1 MWSKSI
7 SNTADQEQ
15 VAKKEKVFLEATEDM
30 EVAEKRPIALIIQER
45 EKNAEAT

>member
-15 VAKKEKVFLEATEDM
+15 VAKKEKDFMEASEAMED
-30 EVAEKRPIALIIQER
+30 AEKQPIALIIQER